1 MGVKLDRKTL
11 CIVQARCDSKRFPN
25 KVMAKIGGV
34 PSIIYLYNR
43 LNQSKLIDKIVIA
56 TTKDKTDNDLV
67 STLATQK
74 ISYFRGSTDNVLKR
88 FFECSQDFIGYENVV
103 RITGDCPLID
113 PLLIDTM
120 IDRFKSNVDLNYLST
135 DDTFPDGVD
144 VEVFSINCLIDA
156 NGAQVTKYEEEHV
169 TPWIKT
175 NCRNIE
181 YYSADNNY
189 NDFRIT
195 LDEKVD
201 LEVIESIAEYFKD
214 KKLYSWKDIVLFLS
228 SNPRI
233 REKNSFVLRNEGS
246 TMSSGQKLW
255 RRAKKVIPTG
265 NHLLSKNSDYIL
277 PEIWPSYFIKTNG
290 YDVWDLDNNLYK
302 DVSFMGVG
310 TNSLGYNNQAV
321 DLAVKRAISM
331 GNMSTLNPPEEVYL
345 AEKLIELHPH
355 FDQVRFA
362 RTGGEANAI
371 AIRLARAATGKDRV
385 AICGY
390 HGWHDWYLA
399 TNLDGTD
406 RLNAHLL
413 DGLLPNGVPK
423 ALLNSTVGFKYGDKD
438 EFLRIIQD
446 EKIGTVIM
454 EFAKSSTPDLEF
466 LRIVREEKKKRGVVL
481 IFDECSTG
489 FRSAYGGMHLN
500 YEIKPDLAMFGKA
513 LGNGYAITA
522 VLGIEPIMKEAVN
535 TFISS
540 TFWTER
546 IGFAA
551 GLATLQEMERTKSWI
566 DITRKG
572 EYIQQNWK
580 KSALELNLPIE
591 VGGFPAI
598 SSFKFNSTDNLAYKT
613 YITQEM
619 LKRGYLASNIFYVST
634 AHDDNLLN
642 KYFENLTQVLSELKE
657 IIHKNTIS
665 IKLDGP
671 IVKSGFGRLN

>member
-1 MGVKLDRKTL
+1 
-11 CIVQARCDSKRFPN
+11 
-25 KVMAKIGGV
+25 MAKIEGV

-43 LNQSKLIDKIVIA
+43 LKQSKLIDKIVIA
-56 TTKDKTDNDLV
+56 TTNDKTDDDLV
-67 STLATQK
+67 TTLSTHK
-74 ISYFRGSTDNVLKR
+74 ISFFRGSTDNVLNR
-88 FFECSQDFIGYENVV
+88 FFECSHDFSGYEIVV

-120 IDRFKSNVDLNYLST
+120 IERFKSNVDLKYLST
-135 DDTFPDGVD
+135 DETFPDGVD
-144 VEVFSINCLIDA
+144 VEVFLIDCLVDA
-156 NGAQVTKYEEEHV
+156 NKAQVSRYDEEHV
-169 TPWIKT
+169 TPWIKK

-181 YYSADNNY
+181 YHSADNNY

-201 LEVIESIAEYFKD
+201 LEVIKAIAEHFKD
-214 KKLYSWKDIVLFLS
+214 NKLYSWKDIVLFLS
-228 SNPRI
+228 ANPRI

-246 TMSSGQKLW
+246 TVSSGQKLW

-277 PEIWPSYFIKTNG
+277 PEVWPSYFIKSKG
-290 YDVWDLDNNLYK
+290 YEVWDLDNNLYK

-321 DLAVKRAISM
+321 DLEVYKAINM

-371 AIRLARAATGKDRV
+371 AIRLARAASGKDRV

-423 ALLNSTVGFKYGDKD
+423 ALFNSTVGFKYGDKD

-454 EFAKSSTPDLEF
+454 EFTKSSSPDLEF
-466 LRIVREEKKKRGVVL
+466 IRTVREETKKRGVVL

-522 VLGIEPIMKEAVN
+522 VLGIESIMKEAMN

-546 IGFAA
+546 IGFVA
-551 GLATLQEMERTKSWI
+551 GLATLKEMERTKSWI

-580 KSALELNLPIE
+580 ETAVELNLPIE

-598 SSFKFNSTDNLAYKT
+598 SSFKFNSKDNLAYKT

-634 AHDDNLLN
+634 SHDDKLL
-642 KYFENLTQVLSELKE
+642 KEYFEDLTAVLSKLKE
-657 IIHKNTIS
+657 IIEENNIS

-671 IVKSGFGRLN
+671 IVKTGFGRLN

>member
-1 MGVKLDRKTL
+1 MAQIMG
-11 CIVQARCDSKRFPN
+11 I
-25 KVMAKIGGV
+25 
-34 PSIIYLYNR
+34 PSIIYLYSR

-56 TTKDKTDNDLV
+56 TTENETDDNLV
-67 STLATQK
+67 RTLSSQN
-74 ISYFRGSTDNVLKR
+74 ISFFRGNTDNVLNR
-88 FFECSQDFIGYENVV
+88 FFECTQEFKGYEIVV

-113 PLLIDTM
+113 PALIDAM
-120 IDRFKSNVDLNYLST
+120 IERFKSNNDLEYLST

-144 VEVFSINCLIDA
+144 VEVFTANCLAEA
-156 NGAQVTKYEEEHV
+156 NRAHLTRYEEEHV
-169 TPWIKT
+169 TPWIKA
-175 NCRNIE
+175 NCGSVE
-181 YYSADNNY
+181 YYSAEDNY

-201 LEVIESIAEYFKD
+201 LEVIIAIAEYFKD

-228 SNPRI
+228 SNPSI
-233 REKNSFVLRNEGS
+233 REKNLFILRNEGS
-246 TMSSGQKLW
+246 KMSSGQKLW

-277 PEIWPSYFIKTNG
+277 PEIWPSYFIRSKG
-290 YDVWDLDNNLYK
+290 YEVWDLDNNLYK

-310 TNSLGYNNQAV
+310 TNSLGYNNQAI
-321 DLAVKRAISM
+321 DQEVKKAINM
-331 GNMSTLNPPEEVYL
+331 GNMSTLNSPEEVYL

-371 AIRLARAATGKDRV
+371 AIRLARAASGKDRV

-423 ALLNSTVGFKYGDKD
+423 ALLNSTVGFKYGDKV
-438 EFLRIIQD
+438 EFLKIITD

-454 EFAKSSTPDLEF
+454 EFTKSSAPDLEF
-466 LRIVREEKKKRGVVL
+466 IKIVRDETKKRGIVL

-489 FRSAYGGMHLN
+489 FRSAFGGMHLN
-500 YEIKPDLAMFGKA
+500 YDFKPDLAMFGKA

-522 VLGIEPIMKEAVN
+522 VLGIESIMKEAAN

-546 IGFAA
+546 IGFVA
-551 GLATLQEMERTKSWI
+551 GLATLAEMEKTKSWI

-572 EYIQQNWK
+572 EFIQQNWK
-580 KSALELNLPIE
+580 KLARELNLPIE

-598 SSFKFNSTDNLAYKT
+598 SNFKFSSGDNLAYKT

-619 LKRGYLASNIFYVST
+619 LKRGYLASTIFYVST
-634 AHDDNLLN
+634 AHDDKLFE
-642 KYFENLTQVLSELKE
+642 KYFEELSEVLTSLKE
-657 IIHKNTIS
+657 IIREGNIS
-665 IKLDGP
+665 MKLDGP
-671 IVKSGFGRLN
+671 IVKTGFGRLN

>member
-1 MGVKLDRKTL
+1 
-11 CIVQARCDSKRFPN
+11 
-25 KVMAKIGGV
+25 MAKIEGI

-56 TTKDKTDNDLV
+56 TTNDKTDDDLV

-74 ISYFRGSTDNVLKR
+74 ISLFRGSTDNVLNR
-88 FFECSQDFIGYENVV
+88 FFECSQEFIGYEIVV
-103 RITGDCPLID
+103 RLTGDCPLID

-120 IDRFKSNVDLNYLST
+120 IDRFKSNVNLNYLST

-156 NGAQVTKYEEEHV
+156 NGAQVTKYEKEHV

-175 NCRNIE
+175 NCKNIE
-181 YYSADNNY
+181 YYSGDSNY
-189 NDFRIT
+189 NEFKIT

-201 LEVIESIAEYFKD
+201 LEVIEAIAEYFKD

-246 TMSSGQKLW
+246 MMSSGQKLW

-277 PEIWPSYFIKTNG
+277 PEIWPSYFIKSNG
-290 YDVWDLDNNLYK
+290 YEVWDLDNNLYK

-466 LRIVREEKKKRGVVL
+466 LRIVREETKKRGVVL

-551 GLATLQEMERTKSWI
+551 GLATLKEMERTKSWI

-580 KSALELNLPIE
+580 KNAVELNLPIE

-634 AHDDNLLN
+634 AHNDDLLN
-642 KYFENLTQVLSELKE
+642 KYFENLTEVLSELKE

-671 IVKSGFGRLN
+671 IVKTGFGRLN

>member
-1 MGVKLDRKTL
+1 
-11 CIVQARCDSKRFPN
+11 
-25 KVMAKIGGV
+25 MAQIMGV

-43 LNQSKLIDKIVIA
+43 LNQSQLIDKIVIA
-56 TTKDKTDNDLV
+56 TTENETDDNLV
-67 STLATQK
+67 RTLSSQN
-74 ISYFRGSTDNVLKR
+74 ILFFRGNTDNVLSR
-88 FFECSQDFIGYENVV
+88 FFECTQEFTGYEIVV

-113 PLLIDTM
+113 PTLIDTM
-120 IDRFKSNVDLNYLST
+120 IERFKSNNDLMYLST

-144 VEVFSINCLIDA
+144 VEVFAANCLAEA
-156 NGAQVTKYEEEHV
+156 NRAHLTRYEEEHV
-169 TPWIKT
+169 TPWIKA
-175 NCRNIE
+175 NCGSVE
-181 YYSADNNY
+181 YYSAEDNY

-201 LEVIESIAEYFKD
+201 LEVIKAIAEYFKD

-228 SNPRI
+228 SNPSI
-233 REKNSFVLRNEGS
+233 REKNLFILRNEGS
-246 TMSSGQKLW
+246 KMSSGQKLW

-277 PEIWPSYFIKTNG
+277 PEIWPSYFIRSKG
-290 YDVWDLDNNLYK
+290 YEVWDLDNNLYK

-310 TNSLGYNNQAV
+310 TNSLGYNNQAI
-321 DLAVKRAISM
+321 DQEVKKAINM
-331 GNMSTLNPPEEVYL
+331 GNMSTLNSPEEVYL

-371 AIRLARAATGKDRV
+371 AIRLARAASGKDRV

-423 ALLNSTVGFKYGDKD
+423 VLLNSTVGFKYGDKA
-438 EFLRIIQD
+438 EFLKIISD

-454 EFAKSSTPDLEF
+454 EFTKSSAPDLEF
-466 LRIVREEKKKRGVVL
+466 IKIVREETKKRGIVL

-489 FRSAYGGMHLN
+489 FRSAFGGMHLN
-500 YEIKPDLAMFGKA
+500 YDIKPDLAMFGKA

-522 VLGIEPIMKEAVN
+522 VLGIESIMKEAAK

-546 IGFAA
+546 IGFVA
-551 GLATLQEMERTKSWI
+551 GLATLAEMEKTKSWI
-566 DITRKG
+566 VISRKG
-572 EYIQQNWK
+572 EFIQQNWK
-580 KSALELNLPIE
+580 KLARELNLPIE

-598 SSFKFNSTDNLAYKT
+598 SNFKFSSGDNLAYKT

-619 LKRGYLASNIFYVST
+619 LKKGYLASTIFYVST
-634 AHDDNLLN
+634 AHDDKLLE
-642 KYFENLTQVLSELKE
+642 KYFEELTEVLTSLKE
-657 IIHKNTIS
+657 IIRDGNIS
-665 IKLDGP
+665 MKLDGP
-671 IVKSGFGRLN
+671 TVKSGFGRLN

>member
-1 MGVKLDRKTL
+1 MERKVL

-25 KVMAKIGGV
+25 KVMAKVAGI
-34 PSIIYLYNR
+34 PAIIYLYNR
-43 LNQSKLIDKIVIA
+43 LNQSKSIDKIVVA
-56 TTKDKTDNDLV
+56 TTTEHTDDNLV
-67 STLATQK
+67 TTLDSQN
-74 ISYFRGSTDNVLKR
+74 ISFFRGSTDNVLNR
-88 FFECSQDFIGYENVV
+88 FFECSQAFIEYEIVV

-113 PLLIDTM
+113 PILIDTM
-120 IDRFKSNVDLNYLST
+120 IEHFKSNLDTNYLST
-135 DDTFPDGVD
+135 DDTYPDGVD

-156 NGAQVTKYEEEHV
+156 NAAQVTRYEEEHV

-201 LEVIESIAEYFKD
+201 LEVIDAIAEYFND
-214 KKLYSWKDIVLFLS
+214 KTLYTWKDIVLFLS

-233 REKNSFVLRNEGS
+233 REKNSFVIRNEGS

-277 PEIWPSYFIKTNG
+277 PDIWPSYFIKSNG
-290 YDVWDLDNNLYK
+290 YEVWDLDNNLYK

-321 DLAVKRAISM
+321 DLEVKKAISF

-345 AEKLIELHPH
+345 AERLIELHPH

-438 EFLRIIQD
+438 EFLRVIQD

-454 EFAKSSTPDLEF
+454 EFTKSSAPDLEF
-466 LRIVREEKKKRGVVL
+466 IRIVQKETKKRGVVL

-500 YEIKPDLAMFGKA
+500 YDIQPDLAMFGKA

-546 IGFAA
+546 IGFVA
-551 GLATLQEMERTKSWI
+551 GLATLKEMDRTKSWI

-580 KSALELNLPIE
+580 KTALELNLPIE

-598 SSFKFNSTDNLAYKT
+598 SSFKFNSPDNLAYKT

-619 LKRGYLASNIFYVST
+619 LKKGYLASNIFYVST
-634 AHDDNLLN
+634 AHDENLLR
-642 KYFENLTQVLSELKE
+642 KYFEDFNEVLSKLKK
-657 IIHKNTIS
+657 IIEDETIS
-665 IKLDGP
+665 VKLDGP
-671 IVKSGFGRLN
+671 IVKTGFGRLN

>member
-1 MGVKLDRKTL
+1 
-11 CIVQARCDSKRFPN
+11 
-25 KVMAKIGGV
+25 MAKVAGI

-43 LNQSKLIDKIVIA
+43 LNQSKSIDKIVVA
-56 TTKDKTDNDLV
+56 TTTENTDDNLV
-67 STLATQK
+67 TTLDSQN
-74 ISYFRGSTDNVLKR
+74 ISFFRGSTDNVLNR
-88 FFECSQDFIGYENVV
+88 FFECSQAFIEYEIVV

-120 IDRFKSNVDLNYLST
+120 IEHFKSNLDTNYLST
-135 DDTFPDGVD
+135 DDTYPDGVD

-156 NGAQVTKYEEEHV
+156 NAAQVTRYEEEHV

-201 LEVIESIAEYFKD
+201 LEVIDAIAEYFKD
-214 KKLYSWKDIVLFLS
+214 KKLYTWKDIVLFLS

-277 PEIWPSYFIKTNG
+277 PDIWPSYFIKSNG
-290 YDVWDLDNNLYK
+290 YEVWDLDNNLYK

-321 DLAVKRAISM
+321 DLEVKKAISF

-345 AEKLIELHPH
+345 AERLIELHPH

-438 EFLRIIQD
+438 EFLRVIQD

-454 EFAKSSTPDLEF
+454 EFTKSSAPDLEF
-466 LRIVREEKKKRGVVL
+466 IRIVRKETKKRGVVL

-500 YEIKPDLAMFGKA
+500 YDIQPDLAMFGKA

-546 IGFAA
+546 IGFVA
-551 GLATLQEMERTKSWI
+551 GLATLKEMDRTKSWI

-572 EYIQQNWK
+572 ECIQQNWK
-580 KSALELNLPIE
+580 KTALALNLPIE

-598 SSFKFNSTDNLAYKT
+598 SSFKFNSPDNLAYKT

-619 LKRGYLASNIFYVST
+619 LKKGYLASNIFYVST
-634 AHDDNLLN
+634 AHDDNLLR
-642 KYFENLTQVLSELKE
+642 KYFEDFTEVLSKLKK
-657 IIHKNTIS
+657 IIEDETIS

-671 IVKSGFGRLN
+671 IVKTGFGRLN

>member
-1 MGVKLDRKTL
+1 MEPKVL

-25 KVMAKIGGV
+25 KVMAKVSGI
-34 PSIIYLYNR
+34 PAIIYLYNR
-43 LNQSKLIDKIVIA
+43 LNQSKLIDKIVVA
-56 TTKDKTDNDLV
+56 TTTDKTDDGLV
-67 STLATQK
+67 STLD
-74 ISYFRGSTDNVLKR
+74 SYNITFFRGSTDNVLNR
-88 FFECSQDFIGYENVV
+88 FFECSQAFKGYKIIV

-113 PLLIDTM
+113 PALIDVM
-120 IDRFKSNVDLNYLST
+120 IKHFKSNLEIKYLST

-144 VEVFSINCLIDA
+144 VEVFSIDCLINA
-156 NGAQVTKYEEEHV
+156 NGAQVTKYEQEHV

-201 LEVIESIAEYFKD
+201 LEVVQATAEYFKS
-214 KKLYSWKDIVLFLS
+214 KKIYSWKDIVLFLS
-228 SNPRI
+228 SNPEI
-233 REKNSFVLRNEGS
+233 RELNSSILRNEGS
-246 TMSSGQKLW
+246 AMSSGQKLW
-255 RRAKKVIPTG
+255 RRAIKVIPTG

-277 PEIWPSYFIKTNG
+277 PKIWPSYFIKSNG
-290 YDVWDLDNNLYK
+290 YEVWDLDNNLYK

-321 DLAVKRAISM
+321 DLEIKKAISF

-345 AEKLIELHPH
+345 AERLIELHPH

-399 TNLDGTD
+399 TNLDGSD

-438 EFLRIIQD
+438 EFLRVIQD

-454 EFAKSSTPDLEF
+454 EFTKSSTPDLEF
-466 LRIVREEKKKRGVVL
+466 IRIVRKETKKRGVVL

-500 YEIKPDLAMFGKA
+500 YDIQPDLAMFGKA

-522 VLGIEPIMKEAVN
+522 VLGIEPIMKEAIN

-546 IGFAA
+546 IGFVA
-551 GLATLQEMERTKSWI
+551 GLATLKEMDRTKSWI

-580 KSALELNLPIE
+580 KTALALNLPIE

-598 SSFKFNSTDNLAYKT
+598 SSFKFNSSDNLAYKT

-619 LKRGYLASNIFYVST
+619 LKKGYLASNIFYVST
-634 AHDDNLLN
+634 AHDDNLLR
-642 KYFENLTQVLSELKE
+642 KYFEDFTEVLSKLKK
-657 IIHKNTIS
+657 IIEDKTIS

>member
-1 MGVKLDRKTL
+1 
-11 CIVQARCDSKRFPN
+11 
-25 KVMAKIGGV
+25 MAKIEGI

-56 TTKDKTDNDLV
+56 TTNDKTDDDLV

-74 ISYFRGSTDNVLKR
+74 ISLFRGSTDNVLNR
-88 FFECSQDFIGYENVV
+88 FFECSQEFIGYEIVV
-103 RITGDCPLID
+103 RLTGDCPLID

-120 IDRFKSNVDLNYLST
+120 IDRFKSNVNLNYLST

-156 NGAQVTKYEEEHV
+156 NGAQVTKYEKEHV

-181 YYSADNNY
+181 YYSADSNY

-201 LEVIESIAEYFKD
+201 LEVIEAIAEYFKD

-246 TMSSGQKLW
+246 MMSSGQKLW

-277 PEIWPSYFIKTNG
+277 PEIWPSYFIKSNG
-290 YDVWDLDNNLYK
+290 YEVWDLDNNLYK

-466 LRIVREEKKKRGVVL
+466 LRIVREETKKRGVVL

-551 GLATLQEMERTKSWI
+551 GLATLKEMERTKSWI

-580 KSALELNLPIE
+580 KNAVELNLPIE

-634 AHDDNLLN
+634 AHNDDLLN
-642 KYFENLTQVLSELKE
+642 KYFENLTEVLSELKE

-671 IVKSGFGRLN
+671 IVKTGFGRLN

>member
-56 TTKDKTDNDLV
+56 TTNDKTDNDLV

-120 IDRFKSNVDLNYLST
+120 IDRFKSKVDLNYLST

-156 NGAQVTKYEEEHV
+156 SGAQVTKYEEEHV

-201 LEVIESIAEYFKD
+201 LEVIEAIAEYFKD

-277 PEIWPSYFIKTNG
+277 PEIWPSYFIKSNG
-290 YDVWDLDNNLYK
+290 YEVWDLDNNLYK

-454 EFAKSSTPDLEF
+454 EFAKSSIPDLEF
-466 LRIVREEKKKRGVVL
+466 LRIVREETKKRGVVL

-522 VLGIEPIMKEAVN
+522 VLGTEPIMKEAVN

-551 GLATLQEMERTKSWI
+551 GLATLKEMERTKSWI

-580 KSALELNLPIE
+580 KTALELNLPIE

-642 KYFENLTQVLSELKE
+642 KYFENLTEVLSELKE

-671 IVKSGFGRLN
+671 IVKTGFGRLN